1 MKSVKK
7 TVSGL
12 DGVEK
17 AEVDFDSRTVTI
29 TMKEGKALSKEVLD
43 KAFEGTQF
51 SVSKFEVEGDKKE
64 GTVAASVHK
73 AEIAGMT

>member
-12 DGVEK
+12 DGVEQ
-17 AEVDFDSRTVTI
+17 AEVDFDTRTVTI
-29 TMKEGKALSKEVLD
+29 TMKEGKTLNKEALD

-51 SVSKFEVEGDKKE
+51 SVSKFEAEGEKKE
-64 GTVAASVHK
+64 GSAAAPVHK
-73 AEIAGMT
+73 AVMSGMT